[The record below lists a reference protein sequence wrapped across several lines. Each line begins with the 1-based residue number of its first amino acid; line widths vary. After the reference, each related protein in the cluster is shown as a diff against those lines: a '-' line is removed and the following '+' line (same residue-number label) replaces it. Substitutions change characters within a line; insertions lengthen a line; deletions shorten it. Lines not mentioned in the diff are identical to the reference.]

1 MNNKSTFT
9 NEEIMGIVD
18 MTKTEYPNNPL
29 TERKVLNIANKIDK
43 YDFISDK
50 EKLLALE
57 YTARL
62 RCEISFY
69 TDFVVPFNKRSDYY
83 HKQFITLDAMAQR
96 VYETMYPEVVFDDL
110 YEINDEE
117 INEITDR
124 VLNDLKIRMDSEKE
138 PLSDAHES
146 TKIRK
151 KIIKKRLGL

>member
-9 NEEIMGIVD
+9 DEEIMGIVD
-18 MTKTEYPNNPL
+18 MTKTEYSNNPL
-29 TERKVLNIANKIDK
+29 TERKVLNIANKIDGF
-43 YDFISDK
+43 DFISDK

-83 HKQFITLDAMAQR
+83 HKQFITLDAMAER
-96 VYETMYPEVVFDDL
+96 VYNTMYPEIVFDDL

-117 INEITDR
+117 IKEITDR
-124 VLNDLKIRMDSEKE
+124 VLSDLKLRMDSEKE
-138 PLSDAHES
+138 SLSDIHES

>member
-9 NEEIMGIVD
+9 DEEIMGIVD
-18 MTKTEYPNNPL
+18 MTKTEYSNNPL
-29 TERKVLNIANKIDK
+29 TERKVLNIANKIDGF
-43 YDFISDK
+43 DFINDK

-83 HKQFITLDAMAQR
+83 HKQFITLDAMAKR
-96 VYETMYPEVVFDDL
+96 VYETMYSEVVSDL
-110 YEINDEE
+110 YEINDDE
-117 INEITDR
+117 IKEITDR
-124 VLNDLKIRMDSEKE
+124 VLSDLKLRMDSEKE
-138 PLSDAHES
+138 SLSDIYES

>member
-18 MTKTEYPNNPL
+18 MTKTEYSNNPL
-29 TERKVLNIANKIDK
+29 TERKVLNIANKIDRF
-43 YDFISDK
+43 DFISDK

-83 HKQFITLDAMAQR
+83 HKQFITLDAMAER
-96 VYETMYPEVVFDDL
+96 VYNTMYPEIVFDDL

-117 INEITDR
+117 IKEITDR
-124 VLNDLKIRMDSEKE
+124 VSNDLKIRMDSEKE
-138 PLSDAHES
+138 SLNDIHES

>member
-9 NEEIMGIVD
+9 DEEIMGIVD
-18 MTKTEYPNNPL
+18 MTKTEYSNNPL
-29 TERKVLNIANKIDK
+29 TERKVLNIANKIDRF
-43 YDFISDK
+43 DFISDK

-83 HKQFITLDAMAQR
+83 HKQFITLDAMAER
-96 VYETMYPEVVFDDL
+96 VYNTMYPEIVFDDL

-117 INEITDR
+117 IKEINDR

-138 PLSDAHES
+138 PLSDIHES

>member
-18 MTKTEYPNNPL
+18 MTKTEYSINPL
-29 TERKVLNIANKIDK
+29 TERKVLNIANKIDRF
-43 YDFISDK
+43 DFISDK

-83 HKQFITLDAMAQR
+83 HKQFITLDAMAER
-96 VYETMYPEVVFDDL
+96 VYKTMYPEVDFDL

-117 INEITDR
+117 IKEITDR
-124 VLNDLKIRMDSEKE
+124 VLNDLKLRMDSEKE
-138 PLSDAHES
+138 SLSDIHES

>member
-9 NEEIMGIVD
+9 DEEIMGIVD
-18 MTKTEYPNNPL
+18 MTETEYSNNPL
-29 TERKVLNIANKIDK
+29 TERKVLNIANKIDEF
-43 YDFISDK
+43 DFISDK

-96 VYETMYPEVVFDDL
+96 VYKTMYPEVDFDL

-117 INEITDR
+117 IKGITDR
-124 VLNDLKIRMDSEKE
+124 VLNDLKLRMDSEKE
-138 PLSDAHES
+138 SLSDIHES

-151 KIIKKRLGL
+151 KIVKKRLGI

>member
-9 NEEIMGIVD
+9 DEEIMGIVD
-18 MTKTEYPNNPL
+18 MTETEYSDNPL
-29 TERKVLNIANKIDK
+29 TERRVLNIANKIDGF
-43 YDFISDK
+43 DFISDK

-83 HKQFITLDAMAQR
+83 HKQFITLDAMVAR
-96 VYETMYPEVVFDDL
+96 VYKTMYPEVDFDL

-117 INEITDR
+117 IKEITDR
-124 VLNDLKIRMDSEKE
+124 VLNDLKLRMDSEKE
-138 PLSDAHES
+138 LLSDIHES

>member
-1 MNNKSTFT
+1 MNNKSSFKD
-9 NEEIMGIVD
+9 EEIMGIVN
-18 MTKTEYPNNPL
+18 MTETEYSDNPL
-29 TERKVLNIANKIDK
+29 TERKVLNIANKIDGF
-43 YDFISDK
+43 DFISDK
-50 EKLLALE
+50 DKLLALE

-83 HKQFITLDAMAQR
+83 HKQFITLDAMAER
-96 VYETMYPEVVFDDL
+96 VYKTMYPEVDFDL

-117 INEITDR
+117 IKEITDR
-124 VLNDLKIRMDSEKE
+124 VLSDLKLRMDSEKE
-138 PLSDAHES
+138 SLSHIHES